1 MTLWILGGDAR
12 SRYCAQFLQENGYSV
27 QTCGVPER
35 SDSCLPET
43 FSCVILPFPS
53 FEGYH
58 LRGHSSLAIEDVLRR
73 TQEKTH
79 IFGAQFGAWQE
90 VFAARSANVHELY
103 GSQPLTTA
111 NAVPTAEGAICLAI
125 RHSPITLHGARCL
138 VVGFGCCGKALAQRL
153 QALHAEV
160 TVSVRR
166 SADAALAESMGMR
179 TDTTAVWK
187 YALSKYDF
195 IFNTVPATVFTKAQ
209 LDALNDECVIIELAS
224 APGGIPEEER
234 RFLNYHF
241 APGLPGK
248 FSPKTAGILYAQ
260 SILSILE
267 KERLS

>member
-12 SRYCAQFLQENGYSV
+12 SRYCAQFLQEKGFRV

-35 SDSCLPET
+35 TDSCLPEA

-53 FEGYH
+53 FEGYY
-58 LRGHSSLAIEDVLRR
+58 LRGHSSLAIEEILYR
-73 TQEKTH
+73 THENTH
-79 IFGAQFGAWQE
+79 IFGAQFGAWHE
-90 VFAARSANVHELY
+90 VFAARGAIVHELY

-125 RHSPITLHGARCL
+125 RHCPITLHGAKCL
-138 VVGFGCCGKALAQRL
+138 VVGFGNCGRALAQRL
-153 QALHAEV
+153 HALHAEV
-160 TVSVRR
+160 TVGVRR
-166 SADAALAESMGMR
+166 SADAALAESMGMQ
-179 TDTTAVWK
+179 TDITAVWQT
-187 YALSKYDF
+187 ALNKYDL

-209 LDALNDECVIIELAS
+209 LDALKDDCVIIELAS

-248 FSPKTAGILYAQ
+248 YSPKTAGILYAK